1 MLTSKN
7 WRETAD
13 FGYDCPSHADC
24 PEPRAA
30 ELAPPLPRLDAQ
42 HCNSP
47 DCAGLGGAVV
57 QSQGREQRR
66 GMDKEISRRRSAHG
80 LGPLGER
87 QTQG

>member
-66 GMDKEISRRRSAHG
+66 VWTRRFPDAALHTG
-80 LGPLGER
+80 LDR
-87 QTQG
+87 